1 LQKDYLM
8 NFSLRPAYPEDLPVM
23 IAIDDQASQL
33 FLEAGIRFDLDEN
46 HPFVLAESTRWSL
59 AIQQG
64 LAQLAINAHGTA
76 IGFATYRHVDQQPY
90 LDQLSVHPKA
100 MRAGVGS
107 QLMAHVIAWSADQP
121 LWLTTYSH
129 LPWNGPYYERKG
141 FTAIDDVQCGPE
153 LSGILK
159 EQRAV
164 LPDPQQRIAMVRY
177 P

>member
-1 LQKDYLM
+1 M
-8 NFSLRPAYPEDLPVM
+8 NFTLRQAHPEDLPAL
-23 IAIDDQASQL
+23 INIDDQASQL
-33 FLEAGIRFDLDEN
+33 FLDAGLSFDFDEN

-64 LAQLAINAHGTA
+64 LAQLAVNAQGIV
-76 IGFATYRHVDQQPY
+76 IGFATYRHVDQKPY
-90 LDQLSVHPKA
+90 LDQLSVHPQA

-107 QLMAHVIAWSADQP
+107 QLMGHVIAWSADQP

-141 FTAIDDVQCGPE
+141 FTAIDDGQCGPE
-153 LSGILK
+153 LLSIL
-159 EQRAV
+159 EAQRAV
-164 LPDPQQRIAMVRY
+164 LPDPQQRIAMVQY